1 MWVGG
6 LFFFFNLVCLG
17 FFLRLAKLTLMA
29 KLTFMAEK
37 APVTEVGQA
46 LPSPFL
52 SYSL

>member
-6 LFFFFNLVCLG
+6 LVFFLIWFVWV